1 VRILASISSA
11 ISGCSRRNSRALSL
25 PWPILSPL

>member
-1 VRILASISSA
+1 LFSISSA

-25 PWPILSPL
+25 PWPMRSPL